1 MQMEIDNDLRLLLE
15 KSNRQRKRQE
25 RYFHE
30 KDKENRVVYYGSE
43 DKLAYLLYDSGYYND
58 GKSEYEL
65 LCESALKMAL
75 ADFAERYPGGYR
87 VIIEFYYHGEITY
100 TELGRRLGIS
110 RQAATKTLK
119 SSIRRLRPLVELY
132 IQKLTVQ

>member
-1 MQMEIDNDLRLLLE
+1 MQIENYSDLRILVE

-30 KDKENRVVYYGSE
+30 KDRENKVVYYGSE

-58 GKSEYEL
+58 EKSEYEL

-75 ADFAERYPGGYR
+75 ADFSERYPLGYK
-87 VIIEFYYHGEITY
+87 VLIEFYYHGEITY
-100 TELGRRLGIS
+100 TELGRRLGMS
-110 RQAATKTLK
+110 RQAATKSLK

-132 IQKLTVQ
+132 IRELTV